1 MAEIK
6 HDKSMWDS
14 VPKEEKNIEKIV
26 RPSMT
31 YWQDA
36 WRRLK
41 HNHLSMIGLYTIIL
55 LVLLAI
61 VGPMFS
67 SHSFSKQNLS
77 LQGIPPVMDLYKVT
91 DNTYV
96 YAHREYKLIQ
106 VDPNGKVIKRIA
118 EKKNDTEKKVRSYD
132 IDGKKVELD
141 YSYISAQNQAVTD
154 GTEAEGG
161 PQAQKFMLRI
171 DGQEVQPDKTVFN
184 KTYWFG
190 SDTLGRDIFVRVLN
204 GARISLFIAFV
215 ATSVNLVIGVLY
227 GGISGYM
234 GGRVDAIMMRI
245 VDIIDTVPLILYVI
259 LLTVVFE
266 PGLQSIV
273 IALGSVFWDRM
284 ARIVRAQVLTLKE
297 QEFILAARTLGA
309 STNRIMI
316 RHLIPNAL
324 GPIIVTMTMMIPTAI
339 FTEAFLSFIGLGV
352 TPPIASWGT
361 LANDALAGLRTY
373 SYQLFF
379 PSMAICITMLA
390 FNFLGDGLRDALDP
404 RLRK

>member
-6 HDKSMWDS
+6 FDKSMWDKI
-14 VPKEEKNIEKIV
+14 PKEEKNVEKIV

-41 HNHLSMIGLYTIIL
+41 QNYLSMIGLYTIII
-55 LVLLAI
+55 LVLMAV
-61 VGPMFS
+61 VGPMV
-67 SHSFSKQNLS
+67 SKHDFARQNLS
-77 LQGIPPVMDLYKVT
+77 LQGIPPVMDLYQIS
-91 DNTYV
+91 DSTYV

-106 VDPNGKVIKRIA
+106 VDPNGKIVKRIA
-118 EKKNDTEKKVRSYD
+118 ETNNDTEKKIRSYE
-132 IDGKKVELD
+132 IDGKKVELE
-141 YSYISAQNQAVTD
+141 YSYISAQNKAVED
-154 GTEAEGG
+154 GSEAAG
-161 PQAQKFMLRI
+161 PQAQKFSLRV
-171 DGQEVQPDKTVFN
+171 DGKEAQPSKTVFN

-215 ATSVNLVIGVLY
+215 ATTVNLVIGVLY

>member
-6 HDKSMWDS
+6 YDKSMWAS
-14 VPKEEKNIEKIV
+14 VPKEEKDIEKIV

-41 HNHLSMIGLYTIIL
+41 HNKLSMIGLYTIIL
-55 LVLLAI
+55 LVLLAV
-61 VGPMFS
+61 VGPMLS
-67 SHSFSKQNLS
+67 SHDFARQNLS
-77 LQGIPPVMDLYKVT
+77 LQGLPPVMDLYKIS
-91 DNTYV
+91 DETYV
-96 YAHREYKLIQ
+96 YAHREYKLVQ
-106 VDPNGKVIKRIA
+106 VTPEGKILKRIT
-118 EKKNDTEKKVRSYD
+118 EKENDTQNKVRRYEL
-132 IDGKKVELD
+132 DGRTVELD
-141 YSYISAQNQAVTD
+141 YSFISAQNKAVAE
-154 GTEAEGG
+154 GTEAAG
-161 PQAQKFMLRI
+161 PQAQKFAIRI
-171 DGQEVQPDKTVFN
+171 DGQDVQPNKTVFN

-190 SDTLGRDIFVRVLN
+190 SDTLGRDIFVRVLH

-215 ATSVNLVIGVLY
+215 ATAVNLVIGVIY
-227 GGISGYM
+227 GGISGYI
-234 GGRVDAIMMRI
+234 GGRTDAIMMRI

-297 QEFILAARTLGA
+297 QEFVLAARTLGA
-309 STNRIMI
+309 STTRIMF

-324 GPIIVTMTMMIPTAI
+324 GPIIVAMTMMIPTAI

-352 TPPIASWGT
+352 TPPVASWGT